1 MHLPSKQTS
10 EGITLPPSRETQQ
23 QAQITSECLKP
34 KPHIDLQQNA
44 RFSIKK
50 CYRKIWLK

>member
-1 MHLPSKQTS
+1 MHLSSKQTS
-10 EGITLPPSRETQQ
+10 EEIALPPSRETQQ
-23 QAQITSECLKP
+23 QAQITSECPKP

-44 RFSIKK
+44 TFSIKK